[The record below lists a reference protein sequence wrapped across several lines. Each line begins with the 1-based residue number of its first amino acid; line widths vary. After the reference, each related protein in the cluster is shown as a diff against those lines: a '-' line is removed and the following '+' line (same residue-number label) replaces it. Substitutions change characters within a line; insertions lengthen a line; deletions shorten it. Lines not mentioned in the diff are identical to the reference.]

1 MGIVGNGGPDGP
13 APEPDAGNDAHRHV
27 TVAAVTLHHGD
38 FQQIIDRGEVPVLL
52 RRVQNQL
59 PGDDLPGNDADHREP
74 RMHRQPQPLRRQL
87 RQMHRPLQGKAA
99 APVGQRKGLPGPAD
113 QLSAYIDLVRVHGLH
128 AVQDHQVRQIP
139 RRNGPLMLQPVSL
152 GGIQRRHADGRH
164 RRHPQLNGPT
174 DAGVDVPLP
183 PDVVQ
188 MLVVGAEN
196 EPVQGNPRLQG
207 PGEDGVQVPG
217 GRPLT
222 DLDVKA

>member
-1 MGIVGNGGPDGP
+1 MIGKGIALTLLPDPLP
-13 APEPDAGNDAHRHV
+13 ADIDFFRLYQTEV
-27 TVAAVTLHHGD
+27 T
-38 FQQIIDRGEVPVLL
+38 Q
-52 RRVQNQL
+52 
-59 PGDDLPGNDADHREP
+59 
-74 RMHRQPQPLRRQL
+74 HRQ
-87 RQMHRPLQGKAA
+87 
-99 APVGQRKGLPGPAD
+99 
-113 QLSAYIDLVRVHGLH
+113 I
-128 AVQDHQVRQIP
+128 RQIP

-164 RRHPQLNGPT
+164 RRHPQLNGPA